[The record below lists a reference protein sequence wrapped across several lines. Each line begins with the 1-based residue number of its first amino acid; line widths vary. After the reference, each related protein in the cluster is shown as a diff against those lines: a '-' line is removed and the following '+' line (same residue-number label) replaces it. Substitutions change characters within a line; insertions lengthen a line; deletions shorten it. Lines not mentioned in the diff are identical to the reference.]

1 MGGRWLQP
9 KFGGSAAV
17 AELPCIC
24 AAQPGPHLPTQGFK
38 SAVHQ
43 HQSLRMIPQDTKPTQ
58 LRCRDRA
65 QPLSGP
71 GTVSPAWLCPAKG
84 AVSSHCSR
92 SRACSS
98 QPCSAGSQ
106 HCIQLASLLMSFSSA
121 PGHRDGAVQAQVAT
135 ALSPLPA
142 QPALLPKGAQ
152 PVFFRDPNSAEQE
165 QLKAPFVLIYG
176 SNPESF

>member
-71 GTVSPAWLCPAKG
+71 GTVSPVWLCPAKG

-121 PGHRDGAVQAQVAT
+121 PGHRHRWPQPCLLCLPSL
-135 ALSPLPA
+135 LSSPRVLS
-142 QPALLPKGAQ
+142 L
-152 PVFFRDPNSAEQE
+152 FFLGIQTQQSRS
-165 QLKAPFVLIYG
+165 
-176 SNPESF
+176 S